1 MITEMTHFWP
11 DRDEKCKMEAHYAAF
26 QSLKTTDVVLSEY
39 LESAPREKDN
49 LMMFSD
55 IVRLLRERLPASYI
69 PSVQTLSSALPQ
81 LFQAGAVDGRRGW
94 YVRVRQSGQE

>member
-1 MITEMTHFWP
+1 
-11 DRDEKCKMEAHYAAF
+11 MEAHNAAF

-69 PSVQTLSSALPQ
+69 PSVQTLSSALTQ